1 MSQSIPMTPDG
12 LQKLQDEV
20 KFLTRVERPKVVQAI
35 AEARAHGDLSENA
48 DYDAAKQRQGF
59 IEGRIAEL
67 NGKIAAAKVIDPAKL
82 STDKIVF
89 GARVTLFDVT
99 AETEVTYQ
107 IVGEEEADL
116 NHGRISVTSPVA
128 KALIGRQ
135 VDDEVHIKVPS
146 GTRVYEIIDIKYQ

>member
-1 MSQSIPMTPDG
+1 MTPDG